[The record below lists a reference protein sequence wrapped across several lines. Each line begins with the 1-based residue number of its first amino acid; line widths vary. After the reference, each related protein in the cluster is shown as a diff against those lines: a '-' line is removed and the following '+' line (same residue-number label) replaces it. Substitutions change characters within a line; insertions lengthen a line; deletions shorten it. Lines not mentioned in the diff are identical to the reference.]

1 MITRISLPN
10 SVAVAVLSLAIAQ
23 TTVAAATGAATGANP
38 VPDTSGDP
46 VQTLGIGHVPIP
58 TLDPDRIAA
67 APDVPGSNPLDRPIV
82 DLALVDGGPGVPP
95 LLVTIDTADLP
106 GGTVR
111 VSLLRRAAGWEVIG
125 SKIRALSGSTDAA
138 ETPWLIEL
146 GPGSFALVS
155 VSHALD
161 TTTLLPVR
169 VRTPG
174 SRPNLELGEPVGLA
188 AAVDDAGAIDVDGDG
203 GNELVVAMAATH
215 RGDGVCQSSS
225 IRVLDGSS
233 FAPRA
238 EWPVPDM
245 RLAGGALGEWDGRPG
260 GDLLAYVYGNCPA
273 GPDSVQRL
281 GIIAIRLLDGSPIS
295 AMPPMDPRDRGTPPG
310 VPLVA
315 DLDGDGRNEVVIRDG
330 ASLVLLEPARDWA
343 RSEISRGDV
352 LPVIAA
358 GPVARG
364 DAGTLVWINHE
375 RPADGLVISVGMVTR
390 SPDGSFAI
398 TADELDLAEVAP
410 DRRARLVRSMRDL
423 AVAQAPPQGWRGD
436 IDGDRCQEILAPLLT
451 VECDGDPAGADVVR
465 IGALWFAT
473 RPVALYDVVDNREL
487 LVAASV
493 EWGSTAG
500 GPVTATPAASG
511 APGAWRHGPSSSFA
525 LSEVRASDAI
535 YFGRYP
541 VPRPTIERIAVRGQA
556 TDFPGFTGARVLVRV
571 TGTRPD
577 DPPPAEASTLSA
589 FLSDPPAPG
598 ELVTIVRIPVPT
610 GAESGRDGSFV
621 RVSLADLSAA
631 DGRPAEGWIV
641 TIAQLNDWGEIAGPI
656 RAAVERD
663 LSGPSLAVE
672 VPFLSP
678 PWPLEATVSGRSE
691 PDVEIRGGSDGRV
704 TTDGRGGFE
713 IRTRLAPWPQTVELT
728 AIDES
733 GNATTMRFSLVG
745 GVDYRA
751 FPWPAILVL
760 TMLLGAAFSTA
771 GRLQP
776 IRDVRYSPEDDPAAE
791 MEDLPVTRWPP
802 A

>member
-1 MITRISLPN
+1 MIIRVSLPN
-10 SVAVAVLSLAIAQ
+10 SVAVAVLLLALVQ
-23 TTVAAATGAATGANP
+23 TNAAATIGANP
-38 VPDTSGDP
+38 VQDASGGP
-46 VQTLGIGHVPIP
+46 VQTLGIGRLPNP
-58 TLDPDRIAA
+58 NLDPDRIAA
-67 APDVPGSNPLDRPIV
+67 APDAPDSNPLDRPIV

-106 GGTVR
+106 DGTVR
-111 VSLLRRAAGWEVIG
+111 VSLLRRAADWEVVD
-125 SKIRALSGSTDAA
+125 SKVRALSRSTDTA
-138 ETPWLIEL
+138 EAPWLIEL
-146 GPGSFALVS
+146 EAGSFALVS

-203 GNELVVAMAATH
+203 SKELVVAMATTRRA
-215 RGDGVCQSSS
+215 DGVCQSSS

-238 EWPVPDM
+238 EWPVPDV
-245 RLAGGALGEWDGRPG
+245 RLAGGALGDWDGRPG
-260 GDLLAYVYGNCPA
+260 GDLLAYAYGNCPA

-281 GIIAIRLLDGSPIS
+281 GIIAIRLLDGSLIS
-295 AMPPMDPRDRGTPPG
+295 VVPPMDPPDLGTPPG

-315 DLDGDGRNEVVIRDG
+315 DLDADGRDEVVVRDG
-330 ASLVLLEPARDWA
+330 ATLVLLEPARNWA
-343 RSEISRGDV
+343 RSEIARGDV
-352 LPVIAA
+352 LPLMAV
-358 GPVARG
+358 GPVAHG
-364 DAGTLVWINHE
+364 DAGTLAWISHD
-375 RPADGLVISVGMVTR
+375 RRADGLVISVGMVRR

-398 TADELDLAEVAP
+398 TVDELDLGAVAP
-410 DRRARLVRSMRDL
+410 ERRARLVRSMRDL
-423 AVAQAPPQGWRGD
+423 AVAQALPQGWQGD
-436 IDGDRCQEILAPLLT
+436 IDNDGCQEILAPLLT
-451 VECDGDPAGADVVR
+451 VECAGETAGADAVR

-493 EWGSTAG
+493 EWSPIAG
-500 GPVTATPAASG
+500 GPVTATPAAS
-511 APGAWRHGPSSSFA
+511 AAAGAWRHGPSSPFA

-535 YFGRYP
+535 YFDRYP
-541 VPRPTIERIAVRGQA
+541 VPGPTIERIAVRGEA
-556 TDFPGFTGARVLVRV
+556 TDFPGFTGDRVLVRV

-577 DPPPAEASTLSA
+577 DPPPADPSTLSA
-589 FLSDPPAPG
+589 FLSDLPAPG
-598 ELVTIVRIPVPT
+598 ELVTIVRIPVPA

-621 RVSLADLSAA
+621 HVSLGDLSAA

-656 RAAVERD
+656 RAAVELD
-663 LSGPSLAVE
+663 LSGPSLAVD

-678 PWPLEATVSGRSE
+678 PWPLEATVGGRSD
-691 PDVEIRGGSDGRV
+691 PDAEIRGGNDGPV
-704 TTDGRGGFE
+704 TADARGRFE
-713 IRTRLAPWPQTVELT
+713 VRTRLVPWPQTVELT
-728 AIDES
+728 AIDQS

-745 GVDYRA
+745 GIDYRA
-751 FPWPAILVL
+751 VPWPAILVL
-760 TMLLGAAFSTA
+760 ALLLRAAFSTA

-776 IRDVRYSPEDDPAAE
+776 IRDVRYSPEEDPAAE